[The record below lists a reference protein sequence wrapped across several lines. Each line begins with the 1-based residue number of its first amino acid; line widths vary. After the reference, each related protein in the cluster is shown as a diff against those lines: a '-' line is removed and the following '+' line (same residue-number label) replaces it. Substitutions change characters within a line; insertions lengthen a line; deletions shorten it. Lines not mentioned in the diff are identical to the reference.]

1 LDLRLAFLELCR
13 DVTLLE
19 KQLDLAHFL
28 LRAHT
33 AMDLL
38 QCPEAR
44 EKLDV
49 TGLDIEGIRTV
60 QIVQLGEGFRGEE
73 HIQMLSMWL

>member
-1 LDLRLAFLELCR
+1 LF
-13 DVTLLE
+13 E
-19 KQLDLAHFL
+19 KQLDSAHFL

-38 QCPEAR
+38 QCPEGQ

-49 TGLDIEGIRTV
+49 TGPGIEEIRAV
-60 QIVQLGEGFRGEE
+60 QIVQLGEEFRGEDY
-73 HIQMLSMWL
+73 IQMLSMWL